1 MRIKTALEDF
11 VKTTLAAV
19 PGYWQKLLYL
29 GELRHTSAEYDHWG
43 LKRRYGKAASLT
55 AMEKA
60 HTNVFLDI
68 LRTPISILLADL
80 RTSAHQQ
87 ARSEQEYLEM
97 LQQQRESIVPASDGG
112 GSVSHFEVTVLALES
127 LTQAEAE
134 ADRPSES
141 RHPRPGQ

>member
-29 GELRHTSAEYDHWG
+29 GGLRQTTAEYDHWG

-60 HTNVFLDI
+60 HTNVFLEI
-68 LRTPISILLADL
+68 LRAPLATLLADL
-80 RTSAHQQ
+80 RTSARQQ
-87 ARSEQEYLEM
+87 ERSEKEYLEM
-97 LQQQRESIVPASDGG
+97 LNQQRASIVPANDGG
-112 GSVSHFEVTVLALES
+112 GSASHFEVTVLALES

-134 ADRPSES
+134 ADRPAE
-141 RHPRPGQ
+141 